1 MYRIQFR
8 ILPYISVKF
17 EPSNRKTPV
26 KDTAVPRIPGRR
38 HRALMVNGI
47 TYSIG
52 CDHFSIAASTA
63 TIHAYII
70 IHTKNIYT
78 CQTNTF
84 VYTTNL
90 RSHHPSSAVTNMTS
104 AHRISFSRLSKRPDS
119 CGEPPAHKRQA
130 HSP

>member
-52 CDHFSIAASTA
+52 CDHFSIAGSTA
-63 TIHAYII
+63 RIPAYLI
-70 IHTKNIYT
+70 IHQRNTET
-78 CQTNTF
+78 GQANTF
-84 VYTTNL
+84 VPTTNPG
-90 RSHHPSSAVTNMTS
+90 SHHPSAAVTNMTT
-104 AHRISFSRLSKRPDS
+104 AHRISFSRLSNRPDS